1 MAVDEDASPHW
12 TVKRGAWTKRK
23 GKVFAFIEDE
33 TRVGLGRMRFGK
45 GTIGI
50 IGALLPPATEKFDHF
65 FGLADYAVTVAGG
78 QILNNML
85 AEGRR

>member
-1 MAVDEDASPHW
+1 VA
-12 TVKRGAWTKRK
+12 RGAWEKRK
-23 GKVFAFIEDE
+23 GETLAYIEDE
-33 TRVGLGRMRFGK
+33 TRVGLGRVRIGK

-50 IGALLPPATEKFDHF
+50 IGALMPPATEKFDHF

-78 QILNNML
+78 TILNNML